1 MNEYELTY
9 ILNVNTAMEDAGR
22 IKDRVEKLLT
32 KHSGIRLREHDL
44 GELALAYPIRKEERG
59 HYVRMH
65 FLGNGNLV
73 DELEQQL
80 KISAPVLRFLTV
92 RVDRDVDPEAKK
104 KEHADAAR
112 KLEQEK
118 AASLPEESQAAPE
131 EEAASA

>member
-9 ILNVNTAMEDAGR
+9 ILNVNAAVADTGR
-22 IKDRVEKLLT
+22 MKDRIEKLLT

-44 GELALAYPIRKEERG
+44 GEKTLAYQIRKEERG
-59 HYVRMH
+59 RYVRMH
-65 FLGNGNLV
+65 LLGNGALV

-92 RVDRDVDPEAKK
+92 RVDRNVDPEAKK

-112 KLEQEK
+112 KLEQER
-118 AASLPEESQAAPE
+118 AASAAEESPAAPA